1 MRKKLSSESD
11 APLRLPLLYASAV
24 LFGKGITDSIITV
37 LKSVSGVSKE
47 PLGDHAAMFVLDAVC
62 MVAGINVKKA
72 GPKRGGVRRTCCC
85 R

>member
-47 PLGDHAAMFVLDAVC
+47 PLGD
-62 MVAGINVKKA
+62 GTTI
-72 GPKRGGVRRTCCC
+72 
-85 R
+85 